1 MENTKIEKY
10 GLVDFIKEHKI
21 ALTLISLIFLGLWAY
36 QEGVPVPT
44 SEPFVKFEIVTES
57 DTYYLGERVPAQF
70 LIRNLMPFPVRIEI
84 TDTMY
89 TKYRYTDK
97 EGESYASIGGGKE
110 KPYTIKIAA
119 GHAYNEGHT
128 LGPASTVR
136 TGTLMFIFEHG
147 DQILTHT
154 VSIVE

>member
-1 MENTKIEKY
+1 METTESENY
-10 GLVDFIKEHKI
+10 GLIDFIQEHKR

-36 QEGVPVPT
+36 LEGVPVPT
-44 SEPFVKFEIVTES
+44 GEPYVKFEIITER
-57 DTYYLGERVPAQF
+57 DTYYVGESVPAQF

-84 TDTMY
+84 TNTMF

-97 EGESYASIGGGKE
+97 EGGSYASIGGGKE
-110 KPYTIKIAA
+110 KPYSIKIAA

-147 DQILTHT
+147 DQILNHT